1 MTWTLRFA
9 ALSVQI
15 SRRALLAGLCLAALL
30 LAAALLAVQTGSYP
44 LSSAQMAAVL
54 QGRGTGIEQ
63 MILLDHRLPRIA
75 AALGAGAAFG
85 LAGAMFQTMLRNP
98 LAAPD
103 VIGFNAGASCG
114 ALAAVILT
122 GGMMLAGAIAGAALA
137 AALVLLL
144 SWKDGLAPGRLI
156 LTGIGASLTLTAAA
170 DLLVSR
176 IDPQTASDLLSWLTG
191 SLHSRSWED
200 AARVWAG
207 LALLAPVLWRLHFP
221 LARLAMDDG
230 IATGLG
236 LPVSGLRL
244 AVAGAGILLTALAVT
259 AAGPLPFV
267 AFAAGPIAR
276 RLVPSGKPALLAAA
290 AAGALMTLLADTAA
304 RMVPGVQL
312 PAGVFTA
319 LTGAPVLLWLL
330 LAHFRKGTL

>member
-1 MTWTLRFA
+1 MTWTFRFA
-9 ALSVQI
+9 VLSVQI

-200 AARVWAG
+200 AARVWTG

>member
-1 MTWTLRFA
+1 MTWTLRLA
-9 ALSVQI
+9 DLSVQV
-15 SRRALLAGLCLAALL
+15 SRRALVTGLCLMTLL
-30 LAAALLAVQTGSYP
+30 LAACLLALQTGSYP
-44 LSSAQMAAVL
+44 LGSSQMAAVL
-54 QGRGTGIEQ
+54 LGQGTNIEQ

-75 AALGAGAAFG
+75 ASLGAGAAFG
-85 LAGAMFQTMLRNP
+85 LAGAMFQTMMRNP
-98 LAAPD
+98 LASPD

-122 GGMMLAGAIAGAALA
+122 GGMMLPGALAGATLA
-137 AALVLLL
+137 AFVVILLA
-144 SWKDGLAPGRLI
+144 WKDGLAPGRLI
-156 LTGIGASLTLTAAA
+156 LTGIGASLAMTAAA
-170 DLLVSR
+170 DLLISR

-191 SLHSRSWED
+191 SLHSRSWAD

-207 LALLAPVLWRLHFP
+207 LALLAPVLWWLHFP

-236 LPVSGLRL
+236 LPVSRLRL
-244 AVAGAGILLTALAVT
+244 AVTASGILLTALAVT

-276 RLVPSGKPALLAAA
+276 RLTPGGKPALLAAA
-290 AAGALMTLLADTAA
+290 AAGALMTLAADTAA
-304 RMVPGVQL
+304 RLVPGVQL

-319 LTGAPVLLWLL
+319 LIGAPVLLWLL
-330 LAHFRKGTL
+330 LAQFRKGTL

>member
-1 MTWTLRFA
+1 M
-9 ALSVQI
+9 
-15 SRRALLAGLCLAALL
+15 
-30 LAAALLAVQTGSYP
+30 AAA
-44 LSSAQMAAVL
+44 L

-144 SWKDGLAPGRLI
+144 LEGRLAPGRLI

-176 IDPQTASDLLSWLTG
+176 IDPQTPPIVELAHWL
-191 SLHSRSWED
+191 
-200 AARVWAG
+200 AAQPRLGGCGAGLAG

-221 LARLAMDDG
+221 LARLAMDDASQPASACRSPACG
-230 IATGLG
+230 WRS
-236 LPVSGLRL
+236 PV
-244 AVAGAGILLTALAVT
+244 
-259 AAGPLPFV
+259 P
-267 AFAAGPIAR
+267 AFC
-276 RLVPSGKPALLAAA
+276 
-290 AAGALMTLLADTAA
+290 
-304 RMVPGVQL
+304 
-312 PAGVFTA
+312 
-319 LTGAPVLLWLL
+319 
-330 LAHFRKGTL
+330 

>member
-15 SRRALLAGLCLAALL
+15 SRSALLAGLCLMALL
-30 LAAALLAVQTGSYP
+30 LAAALLAVQTGNYP
-44 LSSAQMAAVL
+44 LSSGQMAAVL
-54 QGRGTGIEQ
+54 QGGGTGIEQ

-114 ALAAVILT
+114 ALAAMILT

-156 LTGIGASLTLTAAA
+156 LTGIGTSLTLAAAA

-176 IDPQTASDLLSWLTG
+176 IDPQTASDMVTWLTG
-191 SLHSRSWED
+191 SLHSRGWAD

-304 RMVPGVQL
+304 RMMPGVQL